1 VIEQRRTPLAWV
13 ESPLQLLCAAEYAS
27 RLGRPIAV
35 AFRLT
40 GEQMPTT
47 AQELLDRGA
56 LFSSIEPYFGIP
68 WGLLRAQPDWIIGDG
83 FSGQFRSAAAVL
95 RPHSITLVDD
105 GDMTVHL
112 AEALLGT
119 RRFGR
124 PGVRER
130 RVAGALGGLTRERM
144 LRLAASGR
152 LAMFSAFANE
162 PAVAALSARDVDLD
176 INRFDWLRS
185 HVRPTTLPHQRL
197 VLGSARVVDGLVEE
211 TAYLRWLRDVAEQ
224 APISYLPHRREDRT
238 ASARIGRLPGVE
250 IVDSGLP
257 AELTLAGTRE
267 PLEIVLMRSSAVT
280 TLRAVLAGTGS
291 SIQVHGTP
299 EFAR

>member
-1 VIEQRRTPLAWV
+1 VIEPRRTPLAWV
-13 ESPLQLLCAAEYAS
+13 ESPLQLLCAAEYAA

-35 AFRLT
+35 AFRLS

-68 WGLLRAQPDWIIGDG
+68 WGPLRAQPDWIIGDG
-83 FSGQFRSAAAVL
+83 FSGQFRTAAAAL
-95 RPHSITLVDD
+95 RPQSITLVDD

-112 AEALLGT
+112 AGALLG
-119 RRFGR
+119 RDAYSR
-124 PGVRER
+124 PGVSEGRLSRVLGGVARER
-130 RVAGALGGLTRERM
+130 L
-144 LRLAASGR
+144 LRLAGSGR
-152 LAMFSAFANE
+152 LGMYSAFATD
-162 PAVAALSARDVDLD
+162 PAVAALASRDIDLE

-185 HVRPTTLPHQRL
+185 HARPTALPYQRV

-211 TAYLRWLRDVAEQ
+211 TSYLRWLRDVAAQ
-224 APISYLPHRREDRT
+224 APVSYLPHRRENRT
-238 ASARIGRLPGVE
+238 AVARIGRLPGVA

-267 PLEIVLMRSSAVT
+267 PLEIVLMRSSAAT
-280 TLRAVLAGTGS
+280 TLRAVLEGTGS
-291 SIQVHGTP
+291 SIRVHGTP